1 MPDLTTIA
9 RLGTLLAQHAKAF
22 RAGPQAAAAPEDAT
36 ASAADGEAF
45 AKALEGFGPAYI
57 KFGQLLSTREDL
69 LPPSYTTAL
78 ARLQDRVDV
87 VPVDDV
93 RGVIEAELGASVSTL
108 FSAFDDT
115 PMAAA
120 SLAQVHRATTRT
132 GKEVV
137 VKVLRPGARE
147 QVRQD
152 LSALTQLADFVDRNT
167 PIGPRLG
174 ASRMLGQFRRSM
186 ADELDYRKE
195 AAHLRLFADLA
206 RDEDD
211 LVVPL
216 PIADYSTDTVLT
228 LQFVPGKKVTD
239 VTPLGLLDVDGP
251 RLAGALFRFMLRAML
266 VDGVLHADPHPGNL
280 LLTPD
285 GKLGLIDLGMVARI
299 PKPVRSSLV
308 KLLVSIADGDGDAA
322 ASTLAGMG
330 HPLPDYD
337 PAAFRDEVAHL
348 VSSTLSLGSDLQAGS
363 VLIELARLSG
373 AHGLRPP
380 AEMTLVAKALLNL
393 DKATQHL
400 DPGFSPVDAISDNI
414 ATIIEAGWKPSA
426 GSLFVDSLEG
436 KEFVARLPR
445 RANRI
450 LEALAQG
457 ELELRVKA
465 FDESRVLS
473 VLGQVANRLTAGL
486 VLAAMIVASALL
498 MFVNAGP
505 TVAGYPALASA
516 VFLVALAG
524 GVWLVAGIL
533 WHDLPIRRRAKRQD
547 RRERMAEDTR
557 PLA

>member
-174 ASRMLGQFRRSM
+174 ASRMLG
-186 ADELDYRKE
+186 
-195 AAHLRLFADLA
+195 
-206 RDEDD
+206 
-211 LVVPL
+211 
-216 PIADYSTDTVLT
+216 
-228 LQFVPGKKVTD
+228 
-239 VTPLGLLDVDGP
+239 
-251 RLAGALFRFMLRAML
+251 
-266 VDGVLHADPHPGNL
+266 
-280 LLTPD
+280 
-285 GKLGLIDLGMVARI
+285 
-299 PKPVRSSLV
+299 
-308 KLLVSIADGDGDAA
+308 
-322 ASTLAGMG
+322 
-330 HPLPDYD
+330 
-337 PAAFRDEVAHL
+337 
-348 VSSTLSLGSDLQAGS
+348 
-363 VLIELARLSG
+363 
-373 AHGLRPP
+373 
-380 AEMTLVAKALLNL
+380 
-393 DKATQHL
+393 
-400 DPGFSPVDAISDNI
+400 
-414 ATIIEAGWKPSA
+414 
-426 GSLFVDSLEG
+426 
-436 KEFVARLPR
+436 
-445 RANRI
+445 
-450 LEALAQG
+450 
-457 ELELRVKA
+457 
-465 FDESRVLS
+465 
-473 VLGQVANRLTAGL
+473 
-486 VLAAMIVASALL
+486 
-498 MFVNAGP
+498 
-505 TVAGYPALASA
+505 
-516 VFLVALAG
+516 
-524 GVWLVAGIL
+524 
-533 WHDLPIRRRAKRQD
+533 
-547 RRERMAEDTR
+547 
-557 PLA
+557 